1 MTHTIESRIQNNK
14 HFGNVLRKRL
24 ESRHGEGTAVR
35 KTLDLLSDDDLI
47 SHYIQNNRQGR
58 EHVAKQRAEKGGIE

>member
-1 MTHTIESRIQNNK
+1 MTNTVESRIQANK
-14 HFGNVLRKRL
+14 HFGSDLRRRL

-58 EHVAKQRAEKGGIE
+58 EYSTKQQAEKGRIV